1 MLSQTIE
8 DVGTLEKYT
17 LRHPVTT
24 KVTTGVRLPSPP
36 LFTKPDIVHLQNGL
50 QLAMMPC
57 KTIGDGAVP
66 AISERGLDFP

>member
-24 KVTTGVRLPSPP
+24 KVTTGVQLPSPP
-36 LFTKPDIVHLQNGL
+36 LYLFSTGYERNTNLVTTVDDGVPDHSPSKN
-50 QLAMMPC
+50 
-57 KTIGDGAVP
+57 
-66 AISERGLDFP
+66 